1 MPNRRI
7 SKKEQDIHFS
17 KRTGTKKRQKKI
29 KKLNKKEIAL
39 QIKNEMEIKRYELR
53 KGIDNDNMK
62 LIHKAIT
69 LKVNDEVI
77 MELNEESLMK
87 QRKNILL
94 LAKILNRMDIPTDLN
109 RIILSYTQS
118 NVYIEPCIFTLL
130 PNDVVDIFHSQDSSQ
145 HRKNKILE
153 KYHENE
159 NFRNFI
165 ANVFKRIERNNLYD
179 NIHIIF
185 TPYNII
191 YDNINNIIN
200 INNNNHINYINNY
213 INNFNNNIN

>member
-39 QIKNEMEIKRYELR
+39 QIKNEMEVKRYELR
-53 KGIDNDNMK
+53 KGNDNMK

-69 LKVNDEVI
+69 NKVNDEVI

-118 NVYIEPCIFTLL
+118 NIYIEPCIFTLL
-130 PNDVVDIFHSQDSSQ
+130 PNDVVDIFHLQVSSQ
-145 HRKNKILE
+145 RRKNKILE
-153 KYHENE
+153 KYHGNK

-165 ANVFKRIERNNLYD
+165 ANVFKLIKRNYLYD
-179 NIHIIF
+179 DYMGIFF

-191 YDNINNIIN
+191 NII
-200 INNNNHINYINNY
+200 
-213 INNFNNNIN
+213 NNNINDLINNNINDLINNNINLLY

>member
-1 MPNRRI
+1 MPHNRI

-39 QIKNEMEIKRYELR
+39 QIKNEMEVKRYELR
-53 KGIDNDNMK
+53 KGNDIMK

-69 LKVNDEVI
+69 NKVNDEVI

-87 QRKNILL
+87 QRKNIFL

-109 RIILSYTQS
+109 RIILSYAQS

-130 PNDVVDIFHSQDSSQ
+130 PNDVVDIFHSYVNSQ
-145 HRKNKILE
+145 RIKNKILE

-165 ANVFKRIERNNLYD
+165 ANVFIRMKNNYLYGD
-179 NIHIIF
+179 YMNIF
-185 TPYNII
+185 TPYYNNINI
-191 YDNINNIIN
+191 INNII
-200 INNNNHINYINNY
+200 IIGYI
-213 INNFNNNIN
+213 

>member
-1 MPNRRI
+1 MPHNRI

-39 QIKNEMEIKRYELR
+39 QIKNEMEVKRYELR
-53 KGIDNDNMK
+53 KGNDNMK

-69 LKVNDEVI
+69 NNVNDEVI

-109 RIILSYTQS
+109 RIILSYAQS

-130 PNDVVDIFHSQDSSQ
+130 PNDVVDIFHSYVNSQ
-145 HRKNKILE
+145 RIKNKILE

-165 ANVFKRIERNNLYD
+165 ANVFIRIKNNYLYGD
-179 NIHIIF
+179 YMNFF

-191 YDNINNIIN
+191 NDIINNNII
-200 INNNNHINYINNY
+200 IIGHI
-213 INNFNNNIN
+213 

>member
-39 QIKNEMEIKRYELR
+39 QIKNEMEVKRYELR
-53 KGIDNDNMK
+53 KGNDNMK

-69 LKVNDEVI
+69 NKVNDEVI

-94 LAKILNRMDIPTDLN
+94 LAKI
-109 RIILSYTQS
+109 Y
-118 NVYIEPCIFTLL
+118 
-130 PNDVVDIFHSQDSSQ
+130 
-145 HRKNKILE
+145 
-153 KYHENE
+153 
-159 NFRNFI
+159 
-165 ANVFKRIERNNLYD
+165 LY
-179 NIHIIF
+179 
-185 TPYNII
+185 
-191 YDNINNIIN
+191 
-200 INNNNHINYINNY
+200 
-213 INNFNNNIN
+213 